1 MKKII
6 KNNKKYII
14 VFLIL
19 VVLFNVRLPYYICT
33 TGGVIDITDRIDSV
47 NRKDLSGSLNLL
59 YVTELEGTIPTTL
72 LSYVIKSWDLYPKE
86 DRALKNE
93 TSKEVYER
101 NRLMLKNSIQNATF
115 VAYKHAGKTINI
127 KDKRNLVLATTTDNN
142 LSIGDIIL
150 KVDNKTVEDVNEI
163 KSIITSK
170 SEGDSISL
178 LIKRDGKDMEV
189 TTKVR
194 ENKKIGVV
202 IITDYD
208 YTLDPEI
215 DIKFK
220 EKESGSSGGLML
232 ALSIYSA
239 VSGEDITNGYN
250 LAGTGTIDMD
260 GNVGEIDGIKY
271 KIMGAVKN
279 DIDLIL
285 VPKEN
290 YKEAMEV
297 KRENNYDIDIKMV
310 RTFDEAINYL
320 KSYNK

>member
-1 MKKII
+1 
-6 KNNKKYII
+6 
-14 VFLIL
+14 
-19 VVLFNVRLPYYICT
+19 
-33 TGGVIDITDRIDSV
+33 
-47 NRKDLSGSLNLL
+47 
-59 YVTELEGTIPTTL
+59 
-72 LSYVIKSWDLYPKE
+72 
-86 DRALKNE
+86 
-93 TSKEVYER
+93 
-101 NRLMLKNSIQNATF
+101 MLKNSIQNATF

>member
-14 VFLIL
+14 VFLVL

-47 NRKDLSGSLNLL
+47 NKKDPSGSLNLL

-86 DRALKNE
+86 DRALNNE

-170 SEGDSISL
+170 NEGDSISL
-178 LIKRDGKDMEV
+178 LIKRDGKEMEV
-189 TTKVR
+189 TTKVG

-239 VSGEDITNGYN
+239 ISGEDITNGYN